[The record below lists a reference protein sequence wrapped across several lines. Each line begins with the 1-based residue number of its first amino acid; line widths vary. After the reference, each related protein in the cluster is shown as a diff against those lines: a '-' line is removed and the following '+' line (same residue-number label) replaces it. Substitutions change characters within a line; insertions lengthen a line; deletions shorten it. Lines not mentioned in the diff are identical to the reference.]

1 MWGLGICIVVV
12 CTLVVFLIA
21 WVGIGFVLTRR
32 KWLVVASSVP
42 AFLVF
47 LVCSFLYL
55 HPHFVAS
62 RPPDADVAGYYKLT
76 SQTVINGG
84 LAAFGDRWCDIEL
97 RPDGTF
103 TATNLPQDE
112 IGSPSVNFLNKLV
125 TASGKWRLDV
135 VSYGGSTPLGGSLPQ
150 HWGIILDSSPV
161 NIHPIH
167 LVGWKPPY
175 RLYLLV
181 DDPDCDYTMIFERAK
196 HK

>member
-12 CTLVVFLIA
+12 FAFVVFLVA
-21 WVGIGFVLTRR
+21 WIGIGFSLTKR
-32 KWLVVASSVP
+32 KWLVVVSSVP

-47 LVCSFLYL
+47 LVCSLLYL
-55 HPHFVAS
+55 DPHFVAS

-76 SQTVINGG
+76 SQTVIDGG
-84 LAAFGDRWCDIEL
+84 LAAFGDRPCDIEV

-103 TATNLPQDE
+103 TATNLPPDE
-112 IGSPSVNFLNKLV
+112 LGSPVVLNKLV

-135 VSYGGSTPLGGSLPQ
+135 VSYGGSSPLGGSLPQ
-150 HWGIILDSSPV
+150 HWGIVLDSSPV

-167 LVGWKPPY
+167 LAGWKPPY

-181 DDPDCDYTMIFERAK
+181 GDPDCGYTMILERAE